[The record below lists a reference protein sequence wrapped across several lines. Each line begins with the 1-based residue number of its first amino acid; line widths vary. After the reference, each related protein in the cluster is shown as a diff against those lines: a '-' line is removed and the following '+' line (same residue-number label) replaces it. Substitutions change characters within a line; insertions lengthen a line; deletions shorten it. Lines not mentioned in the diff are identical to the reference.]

1 MQVQVAAEHVP
12 AARARLIA
20 LARAQLLEAKR
31 ALALDSVLR
40 EVELVAAQLRA
51 GLAEHRIPHEL
62 GLDVADHLELLFHRC
77 LAGQHIAHRVFRAR
91 EILERVHEVHV
102 AAAFCVDG
110 HALFRGLL
118 DGSAHCGI
126 FLQLRSE
133 HLGKAAAEEE
143 AVDIRELCVVQR
155 AERHEHRTFMLEHG
169 EAGRVVEGERLIA
182 RDADAAR
189 ALRHL
194 PEVKR
199 LGLELRRE
207 AGEVQDSLDVE
218 RLGDGRAHRLNGLP
232 FLCILGDGH

>member
-1 MQVQVAAEHVP
+1 MSSGLRAAGEVQVQVAAEHVP

-31 ALALDSVLR
+31 ALALDSVLL

-62 GLDVADHLELLFHRC
+62 GLDVADDLELLFHRC

-118 DGSAHCGI
+118 DGEGKEGYIFFRPESVTVSEEMLDGGLYPNHLVMNNVEVRSAEYTGP
-126 FLQLRSE
+126 
-133 HLGKAAAEEE
+133 GY
-143 AVDIRELCVVQR
+143 V
-155 AERHEHRTFMLEHG
+155 
-169 EAGRVVEGERLIA
+169 
-182 RDADAAR
+182 
-189 ALRHL
+189 
-194 PEVKR
+194 
-199 LGLELRRE
+199 LGLWFK
-207 AGEVQDSLDVE
+207 
-218 RLGDGRAHRLNGLP
+218 GLP
-232 FLCILGDGH
+232 IIAFSPLKPKKRYISLMIMVDALIKVQS